1 MASRLQLLEQYYRED
16 PSDPFNIYA
25 LALEVQKTDPQ
36 RTRFYFDI
44 LLTQHP
50 SYVPVYYHAGKLYQE
65 LGEKNKAVDI
75 FESGIRQAQFANDT
89 KAVRELRSALDEL
102 MFE

>member
-1 MASRLQLLEQYYRED
+1 MGSRLEMLEQYYRED
-16 PSDPFNIYA
+16 PNDPFNIYA
-25 LALEVQKTDPQ
+25 LALEVQKTDA
-36 RTRFYFDI
+36 RKTLYYFDI
-44 LLTQHP
+44 LLARHP

-75 FESGIRQAQFANDT
+75 FESGIRQAQSTGDL
-89 KAVRELRSALDEL
+89 KALRELRSALDEL